1 MLAGLHPER
10 CLGFDGE
17 GPRRSVNSIDPA
29 CTHQIGTGNPV
40 WQCLVYRSATSE
52 MKLWYLTG
60 QCAAYLLK
68 LHTDEVMHSSSKN
81 SLEQG
86 SALLACTNWERR
98 KLKMNWGKKASC
110 GCSMKV
116 VGSSFL

>member
-1 MLAGLHPER
+1 MPDVDECTDEAVVLDWQRA
-10 CLGFDGE
+10 
-17 GPRRSVNSIDPA
+17 A
-29 CTHQIGTGNPV
+29 C
-40 WQCLVYRSATSE
+40 
-52 MKLWYLTG
+52 
-60 QCAAYLLK
+60 LLK
-68 LHTDEVMHSSSKN
+68 LHTDEAMHSSSEK
-81 SLEQG
+81 SVRQG